1 MTPIEYVTR
10 LRIGKACSALM
21 ESEKSIAAVA
31 ELAGYDNLANFNRQF
46 LRLKIMPPREWRRQ
60 FAG

>member
-1 MTPIEYVTR
+1 MPGFINE
-10 LRIGKACSALM
+10 LRIGRACRLLA
-21 ESEKSIAAVA
+21 ETDYPITEIAFSC
-31 ELAGYDNLANFNRQF
+31 GFPNLANFNRQF